1 MLKMPGTKVVSVINP
16 KCEISEE
23 TEALKGALNEQ

>member
-1 MLKMPGTKVVSVINP
+1 MLKMPGTKAVSVINP
-16 KCEISEE
+16 TCKLIE